1 MFKRFSFS
9 FFSFCLV
16 TVLSMSSVFASND
29 NQYID
34 AKGNYYNPITKESF
48 TWKNDSI
55 SLDSAWTAKS
65 FTFTIRNSLTSS
77 YFRLSRSNAKIIMT
91 TAYFCNYQGDIR
103 SGNSGHRYTINLQ
116 RKATLFSGNPAQF
129 TCPTTNVT
137 KNLGSGFSKT
147 SQYSIYI
154 TNNDSLS
161 PGLYIHGEGKVVAW

>member
-55 SLDSAWTAKS
+55 SLDSA
-65 FTFTIRNSLTSS
+65 
-77 YFRLSRSNAKIIMT
+77 
-91 TAYFCNYQGDIR
+91 
-103 SGNSGHRYTINLQ
+103 
-116 RKATLFSGNPAQF
+116 
-129 TCPTTNVT
+129 
-137 KNLGSGFSKT
+137 
-147 SQYSIYI
+147 
-154 TNNDSLS
+154 
-161 PGLYIHGEGKVVAW
+161 